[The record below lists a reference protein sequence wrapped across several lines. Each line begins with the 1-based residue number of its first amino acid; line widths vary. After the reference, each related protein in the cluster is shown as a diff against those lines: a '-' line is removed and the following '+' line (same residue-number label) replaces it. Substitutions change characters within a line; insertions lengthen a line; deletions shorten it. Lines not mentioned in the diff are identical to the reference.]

1 MARITFCPAFFVII
15 FNNNINLTE
24 ILIGYY
30 YIYQE
35 FIMSYFIRMKGREMS
50 D

>member
-1 MARITFCPAFFVII
+1 MFCPAFFEII
-15 FNNNINLTE
+15 FNNNINLIE
-24 ILIGYY
+24 ILMGYY

-35 FIMSYFIRMKGREMS
+35 FIMPYFIRMKGREMS

>member
-1 MARITFCPAFFVII
+1 MFCTAFFEII
-15 FNNNINLTE
+15 LNNNINLIE
-24 ILIGYY
+24 ILMGYY

-35 FIMSYFIRMKGREMS
+35 FIMPYFIRMKGREMS

>member
-1 MARITFCPAFFVII
+1 MFCTAFFEII
-15 FNNNINLTE
+15 FNNNINLIE
-24 ILIGYY
+24 ILMGYY

-35 FIMSYFIRMKGREMS
+35 FIMPYFIRMKGREMS